1 MSKDNSNKDIKKK
14 INNNT
19 NTTTIKK
26 KRKVGR
32 PSIYHTRVKPH
43 LETVRMMRQSGYA
56 MEQIAD
62 YLNINISTLY
72 KFQDENIEL
81 KEALRI
87 GTNELVL
94 ELEEALYNLASGK
107 TTKTVKITRYN
118 KDGSTTEELREE
130 QIEPNARAL
139 EFALKNIARDKFKDK
154 WEIEVNVDEPVPS
167 FSQLIKSQRAERLK
181 EKENEK
187 AEK

>member
-1 MSKDNSNKDIKKK
+1 M
-14 INNNT
+14 
-19 NTTTIKK
+19 
-26 KRKVGR
+26 GR